1 MGLPQK
7 LLTVALFFTIAFDLS
22 AKHETFA
29 LDGPFQD
36 VTSPL
41 GQADQKELPKL
52 LFAPGLRV
60 ILKSKL
66 GVVSRGEMRSISG
79 DSALVIPDKSRLRN
93 PEGVDYAFEKL
104 QSLNVPTADLLW
116 SEGDDSVEFVTSLAN
131 SEELSI
137 LNLEEFRFANQSN
150 TPSTP
155 AEPPSPENTTPEPTR
170 IVMQPAANQT
180 PDALRPT
187 VEIICGNCMKP
198 VSLSSDSGQKC
209 PHCGI
214 LWDTS
219 PLSPEELAA
228 LKTAEDKARSANS
241 AAPNFSG
248 EWPMENAQASAEP
261 NGQPAA
267 AQPPIAQGGQPV
279 AVPPPLQ
286 QQTAP
291 QELTLETLPLWLKVT
306 IFFACLGVMYYTFF
320 YVR

>member
-7 LLTVALFFTIAFDLS
+7 LLTVALISIFAWGFSVKAEVL
-22 AKHETFA
+22 A
-29 LDGPFQD
+29 LDSPFQD

-41 GQADQKELPKL
+41 GQTEQKELPKL
-52 LFAPGLRV
+52 MFAPGLRV

-66 GVVSRGEMRSISG
+66 GVVSRGEMRSISS

-93 PEGVDYAFEKL
+93 PDGVDYAFEKL
-104 QSLNVPTADLLW
+104 QSLNVPTAELLW
-116 SEGDDSVEFVTSLAN
+116 SEGDDPVEFVSSLAN
-131 SEELSI
+131 AEELTI
-137 LNLEEFRFANQSN
+137 LNLEEFRLANQSKA
-150 TPSTP
+150 PTP
-155 AEPPSPENTTPEPTR
+155 AEPPSAEKTTPEPTR
-170 IVMQPAANQT
+170 IVMQPATNQT

-198 VSLSSDSGQKC
+198 VSLASDSGQKC